1 MAFGNIDPL
10 AQTFYI
16 QEEEGIFIT
25 KIGLFF
31 SQVSSTAPV
40 MLELRNAEQG
50 TPNSLEVISD
60 STVTKT
66 AAEMAGKA
74 SDDGS
79 IETIFEFDEPIYLEG
94 NRPYAFAIRTP
105 ARNEY
110 FLWSAKAGDF
120 NLGTTESRVTRNPEK
135 GALFKSQ
142 EGIIYTASPGEDLK
156 YIIYRANFYG
166 GGEATAVFRTAEP
179 PRENLLGVPLWAYAD
194 SQEVLIRHN
203 KHGFL
208 VNDRVNITGLDP
220 NEIYN
225 GVLGSSIL
233 GTRVIRKVDGYG
245 YTIYADSAF
254 DSDTHFGGFDVSVT
268 KQIKF
273 DKVQLQVQ
281 DFKPGSTQIVYS
293 GDFTTSQSFAGTE
306 TPYART
312 TNVSLQNQ
320 VDKQLNAPHVI
331 LTDSNESIHLS
342 GYNESGIVRAVLRKP
357 SSGTKVAPYVDLQR
371 AHLLLQQNWID
382 NPDSDASVGYNV
394 PIVFI
399 PETAATGGSA
409 LAKHITKPVTLAQSA
424 SGILI
429 ILGANVPKE
438 AGIDVYYRTVATGSD
453 SDILGKEFSLAT
465 IVSEPPKN
473 VDGTSYNEYR
483 YKAGGEFANRLPEFN
498 KYQVKIV
505 MKSTN
510 SAKVPR
516 ITDLRTIALGADQA
530 F

>member
-1 MAFGNIDPL
+1 MTIGNIDPL

-40 MLELRNAEQG
+40 MLDLRNAEQG
-50 TPNSLEVISD
+50 TPNSLEMISD
-60 STVTKT
+60 SVVTKT

-74 SDDGS
+74 SNDGS

-94 NRPYAFAIRTP
+94 NRPYAFTIRSP

-135 GALFKSQ
+135 GSLFKAQ
-142 EGIIYTASPGEDLK
+142 EGIIYTSSPGEDLK
-156 YIIYRANFYG
+156 YTMYRANFFG
-166 GGEATAVFRTAEP
+166 GGESTAVFRTAQP
-179 PRENLLGVPLWAYAD
+179 PRENLMGSPFWAYAD
-194 SQEVLIRHN
+194 SQELFIRHN
-203 KHGFL
+203 KHGFI
-208 VNDRVNITGLDP
+208 VNDRVNITGLDSDQ
-220 NEIYN
+220 IYN

-233 GTRVIRKVDGYG
+233 GTRIIRKIDGSG
-245 YTIYADSAF
+245 YTVYADSAF

-281 DFKPGSTQIVYS
+281 DFKPSSTQIVYS
-293 GDFTTSQSFAGTE
+293 GDFTTSKSFAGTE

-320 VDKQLNAPHVI
+320 VDKQLAAPHVI

-342 GYNESGIVRAVLRKP
+342 GYDESGIIRAVLRKP
-357 SSGTKVAPYVDLQR
+357 ESGTKIAPYVDLQR

-382 NPDSDASVGYNV
+382 NPDSAATVGFNV
-394 PIVFI
+394 PLNFV

-429 ILGANVPKE
+429 IMGANVPKE
-438 AGIDVYYRTVATGSD
+438 AGLDVYYRTVATGSD
-453 SDILGKEFSLAT
+453 SDILEKEFSLASV
-465 IVSEPPKN
+465 VSEPPKN

-483 YKAGGEFANRLPEFN
+483 YRAGGEFANTLPEFN
-498 KYQVKIV
+498 KYQIKIV